1 MDINRKHAHIK
12 NTTGKER
19 EKKGYALLQKT
30 FTEDVLTKRRIEN
43 DGSVPQYYVEN
54 SHEAIISKELY
65 HEVQAEM
72 ARRSAMKDS
81 NEYRRGYCSIYA
93 LTGVLVC
100 GGCGAPFRR
109 IVWHARN
116 GKKIPVWRCRNRVEK
131 RGAPCFAPTVHED
144 ELQDA
149 VVRAIRRAYGEDKS
163 IMDEFWKNAM
173 EVLNAEADLC
183 DQRLQE
189 LQEELI
195 RRVNT
200 GESYDDLSDD
210 IRELKEQRDKTL
222 NRQAAQNDYLKHK
235 QEVKEFLGQR
245 EKGGPRYKDSLVRKM
260 ITRIEVY
267 KNRLIFTFKTG
278 TEIEIKI

>member
-1 MDINRKHAHIK
+1 M
-12 NTTGKER
+12 
-19 EKKGYALLQKT
+19 KKGQ
-30 FTEDVLTKRRIEN
+30 D
-43 DGSVPQYYVEN
+43 
-54 SHEAIISKELY
+54 
-65 HEVQAEM
+65 
-72 ARRSAMKDS
+72 
-81 NEYRRGYCSIYA
+81 YRRGYCSKYA
-93 LTGVLVC
+93 LTAVLVC

-109 IVWHARN
+109 IVWNNR
-116 GKKIPVWRCRNRVEK
+116 GKKSAVWRCRNRVEK
-131 RGAPCFAPTVHED
+131 KGDPCFAPTLHED
-144 ELQDA
+144 RLHEA
-149 VVRAIRRAYGEDKS
+149 VVEAIRRAYGEDKS

-235 QEVKEFLGQR
+235 QEVKEFLEQR
-245 EKGGPRYKDSLVRKM
+245 
-260 ITRIEVY
+260 
-267 KNRLIFTFKTG
+267 
-278 TEIEIKI
+278 

>member
-1 MDINRKHAHIK
+1 M
-12 NTTGKER
+12 
-19 EKKGYALLQKT
+19 
-30 FTEDVLTKRRIEN
+30 
-43 DGSVPQYYVEN
+43 PQYYVEN

-65 HEVQAEM
+65 HEVQAEID
-72 ARRSAMKDS
+72 RRSLMKKGQD
-81 NEYRRGYCSIYA
+81 YRRGYCSKYA
-93 LTGVLVC
+93 LTAVLVC

-109 IVWHARN
+109 IVWNNR
-116 GKKIPVWRCRNRVEK
+116 GKKSAVWRCRNRVEK
-131 RGAPCFAPTVHED
+131 KGDPCFAPTLHED
-144 ELQDA
+144 RLHEA
-149 VVRAIRRAYGEDKS
+149 VVEAIRRAYGEDKS

-200 GESYDDLSDD
+200 GESYDDLSDG

-235 QEVKEFLGQR
+235 QEVKEFLEQR

>member
-1 MDINRKHAHIK
+1 MGD
-12 NTTGKER
+12 
-19 EKKGYALLQKT
+19 ALLQKT
-30 FTEDVLTKRRIEN
+30 FTEDVLTKKRIEN

-131 RGAPCFAPTVHED
+131 KGAPCFAPTVHED
-144 ELQDA
+144 EL
-149 VVRAIRRAYGEDKS
+149 
-163 IMDEFWKNAM
+163 
-173 EVLNAEADLC
+173 
-183 DQRLQE
+183 
-189 LQEELI
+189 
-195 RRVNT
+195 
-200 GESYDDLSDD
+200 
-210 IRELKEQRDKTL
+210 
-222 NRQAAQNDYLKHK
+222 
-235 QEVKEFLGQR
+235 
-245 EKGGPRYKDSLVRKM
+245 
-260 ITRIEVY
+260 
-267 KNRLIFTFKTG
+267 
-278 TEIEIKI
+278 

>member
-93 LTGVLVC
+93 LTGYWSAAVAGRLSA
-100 GGCGAPFRR
+100 GLSGTPETERKSRYG
-109 IVWHARN
+109 
-116 GKKIPVWRCRNRVEK
+116 
-131 RGAPCFAPTVHED
+131 
-144 ELQDA
+144 DA
-149 VVRAIRRAYGEDKS
+149 G
-163 IMDEFWKNAM
+163 
-173 EVLNAEADLC
+173 
-183 DQRLQE
+183 
-189 LQEELI
+189 
-195 RRVNT
+195 T
-200 GESYDDLSDD
+200 G
-210 IRELKEQRDKTL
+210 
-222 NRQAAQNDYLKHK
+222 
-235 QEVKEFLGQR
+235 
-245 EKGGPRYKDSLVRKM
+245 
-260 ITRIEVY
+260 
-267 KNRLIFTFKTG
+267 
-278 TEIEIKI
+278 